1 MGNEVVIKGVND
13 IEVIEH
19 RIYEVRGMR
28 LRSQI
33 VTSSPEFPIC
43 ESNTRFAIKNFDRKT
58 NLWSKQNNI

>member
-28 LRSQI
+28 LR
-33 VTSSPEFPIC
+33 
-43 ESNTRFAIKNFDRKT
+43 
-58 NLWSKQNNI
+58 